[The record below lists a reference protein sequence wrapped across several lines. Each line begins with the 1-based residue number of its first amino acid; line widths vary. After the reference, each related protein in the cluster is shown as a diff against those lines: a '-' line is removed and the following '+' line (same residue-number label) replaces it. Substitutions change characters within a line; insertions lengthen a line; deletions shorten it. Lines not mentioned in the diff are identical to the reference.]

1 MSSAGG
7 PTTGASWTQKPER
20 SNLAILR
27 FMVWLSLRLGR
38 RASRIVLY
46 GIAAYF
52 LVFAPAAR
60 RASRAYL
67 ARALGRRPKVADG
80 FRHVLSFATTI
91 HDRVYL
97 LNERF
102 DLFDI
107 EIVGEDLIR
116 AAGVSG
122 QGVLL
127 MGAHH
132 GSFEAMR
139 ALGRQRNDPVITVLM
154 YEENARMVNATLA
167 AINPLATQDI
177 IPLGRMDSMLQAQE
191 KLAAGHVVGMLA
203 DRGLGDDPKRTVDF
217 LGAPAP
223 FPIGPFRVAAMLRRP
238 VLFCT
243 SAAIATEST
252 SSRWPI
258 SPRSDAT
265 SATQRLP
272 KRNAAMSSNWSATVV
287 THRITGST
295 FTISGRMDGNETPE
309 IAWRTVMA
317 DFHGLAGDRL
327 RRHLGR

>member
-1 MSSAGG
+1 
-7 PTTGASWTQKPER
+7 
-20 SNLAILR
+20 
-27 FMVWLSLRLGR
+27 
-38 RASRIVLY
+38 
-46 GIAAYF
+46 
-52 LVFAPAAR
+52 
-60 RASRAYL
+60 L

-203 DRGLGDDPKRTVDF
+203 DRGLGDDPRRTVDF

-238 VLFCT
+238 VLFMVGLYLGGNRYRIHFEPLADFST
-243 SAAIATEST
+243 VGRDQRDAAIAEAQ
-252 SSRWPI
+252 R
-258 SPRSDAT
+258 RYVEQLERYCRDA
-265 SATQRLP
+265 P
-272 KRNAAMSSNWSATVV
+272 YNW
-287 THRITGST
+287 
-295 FTISGRMDGNETPE
+295 FNFYDFWQDGRQ
-309 IAWRTVMA
+309 
-317 DFHGLAGDRL
+317 
-327 RRHLGR
+327 